1 MTYYRKQ
8 ETKKY
13 FGKPVGNDK
22 ERKKCTYVTKFGL
35 EEAQKRLEEKTKE
48 AVNIANEYGTKGEF
62 LAKLAE
68 FISTRN
74 Y

>member
-1 MTYYRKQ
+1 M
-8 ETKKY
+8 KKF

-35 EEAQKRLEEKTKE
+35 EVAQQKLEDKTKE
-48 AVNIANEYGTKGEF
+48 AINIANEFGTKGEF

-68 FISTRN
+68 FIKTRN